1 MYFLPR
7 GLPGHKTF
15 FKYCFFL
22 QTMFIKCHWAFNV
35 SNKAYLLTALS
46 LTPSTA
52 FTDYSLLPLLSNK
65 VALIKIILLIVMLLM
80 MFKSWWWTPSC
91 KSYCK
96 PHYLMLLIEN
106 KGPVNVELPSH
117 QKLQRGGSRELKM
130 NYFRIFLEIIISIVV
145 FLNVSSIEN
154 ITGNKFQW
162 MKKGGKGGLYQQW
175 VDVYSLAFIEAHHL
189 FTNTLNANQHVAI
202 LVFHDNC

>member
-7 GLPGHKTF
+7 DLPGHKTF

-46 LTPSTA
+46 LTSSSA

-65 VALIKIILLIVMLLM
+65 VALMKTTLLIVMLIM
-80 MFKSWWWTPSC
+80 MFMSWWITHAC
-91 KSYCK
+91 QSYCK

-145 FLNVSSIEN
+145 FLSLPNIEIMTWMRRGRRVGGSSISHEWPHE
-154 ITGNKFQW
+154 W
-162 MKKGGKGGLYQQW
+162 M
-175 VDVYSLAFIEAHHL
+175 FIAWPS
-189 FTNTLNANQHVAI
+189 
-202 LVFHDNC
+202 

>member
-1 MYFLPR
+1 MYFLPRGR

-15 FKYCFFL
+15 FNYCFFL

-46 LTPSTA
+46 LTSSSA

-65 VALIKIILLIVMLLM
+65 VALIKITLLIVMLIM
-80 MFKSWWWTPSC
+80 MFKSCWWTPSC

-117 QKLQRGGSRELKM
+117 QKLQRRRPRELKI
-130 NYFRIFLEIIISIVV
+130 NYFRIFLENVISIVV
-145 FLNVSSIEN
+145 FLSLPNIEN
-154 ITGNKFQW
+154 N
-162 MKKGGKGGLYQQW
+162 
-175 VDVYSLAFIEAHHL
+175 DRE
-189 FTNTLNANQHVAI
+189 
-202 LVFHDNC
+202 

>member
-1 MYFLPR
+1 MYELAGMYFLPR
-7 GLPGHKTF
+7 GHKTF

-46 LTPSTA
+46 LTSSSA

-65 VALIKIILLIVMLLM
+65 VALMKITLLIVMLIM

-96 PHYLMLLIEN
+96 PHYLMLLIKNE
-106 KGPVNVELPSH
+106 GPVNVELPSH
-117 QKLQRGGSRELKM
+117 QKLQRRRPRELKKK
-130 NYFRIFLEIIISIVV
+130 YFRIF
-145 FLNVSSIEN
+145 IE
-154 ITGNKFQW
+154 K
-162 MKKGGKGGLYQQW
+162 
-175 VDVYSLAFIEAHHL
+175 
-189 FTNTLNANQHVAI
+189 I
-202 LVFHDNC
+202 LLLLSFWACQV

>member
-1 MYFLPR
+1 MYELAGMYFLPQGQ

-46 LTPSTA
+46 LTSSSA

-65 VALIKIILLIVMLLM
+65 VVLITLLIVMLIM
-80 MFKSWWWTPSC
+80 MFMSWWWNDDAC

-130 NYFRIFLEIIISIVV
+130 NYYRIFLEIIISIVV

-162 MKKGGKGGLYQQW
+162 MKKGGKGGAL
-175 VDVYSLAFIEAHHL
+175 SAMSGCL
-189 FTNTLNANQHVAI
+189 
-202 LVFHDNC
+202 